1 MVRSAKDKR
10 FMEMRSTVDE
20 IKNKIKIN
28 DWLSLQTLFDKLN
41 KQLEKVMR
49 TQEGSSIPK
58 FYFRALANL
67 EAGSRRRHGS
77 IPPRSY
83 RAVNIAARP
92 SDSSVSSL

>member
-67 EAGSRRRHGS
+67 EAGHVST
-77 IPPRSY
+77 PPRSQEPKNR
-83 RAVNIAARP
+83 RAGASN
-92 SDSSVSSL
+92 SSVASL